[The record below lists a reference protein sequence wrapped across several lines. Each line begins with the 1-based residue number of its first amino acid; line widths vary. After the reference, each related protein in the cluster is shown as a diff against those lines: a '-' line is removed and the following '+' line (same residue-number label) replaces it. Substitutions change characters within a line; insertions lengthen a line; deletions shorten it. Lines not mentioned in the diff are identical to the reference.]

1 MTNQMMLEKVI
12 DQKGIK
18 KAFLA
23 EQLGISRMSLR
34 NKISG
39 KSEFKVSEMS
49 RLQGLL
55 NIDDATARDI
65 FLSKDMN

>member
-65 FLSKDMN
+65 FLSKDVN

>member
-1 MTNQMMLEKVI
+1 MTNKTMLEHII

-18 KAFLA
+18 KSFIA

-49 RLQGLL
+49 KLQGLL
-55 NIDDATARDI
+55 NLDDATTRDI
-65 FLSKDMN
+65 FLPKNMN